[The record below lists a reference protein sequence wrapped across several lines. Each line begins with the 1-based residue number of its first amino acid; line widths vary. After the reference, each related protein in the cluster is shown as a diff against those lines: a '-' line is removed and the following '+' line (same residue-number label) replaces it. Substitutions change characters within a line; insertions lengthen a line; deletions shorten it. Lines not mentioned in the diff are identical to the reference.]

1 MCLIFTRLQVPIVRR
16 SQKLNDKITALQKL
30 VSPYGKVPVTALE
43 ALTHI
48 DDYSYSSS
56 SL

>member
-30 VSPYGKVPVTALE
+30 VSSYGKVPVTALE